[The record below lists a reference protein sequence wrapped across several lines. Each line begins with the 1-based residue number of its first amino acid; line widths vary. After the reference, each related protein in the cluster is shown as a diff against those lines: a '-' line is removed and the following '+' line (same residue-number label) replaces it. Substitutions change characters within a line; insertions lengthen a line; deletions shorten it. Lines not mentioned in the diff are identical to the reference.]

1 VVCRRR
7 CRFWHEVC
15 TESGAVQHYTADLV
29 VLATAGREGVFDAM
43 RGSTSERIVRA
54 VACPVLSVPQN

>member
-1 VVCRRR
+1 
-7 CRFWHEVC
+7 
-15 TESGAVQHYTADLV
+15 V